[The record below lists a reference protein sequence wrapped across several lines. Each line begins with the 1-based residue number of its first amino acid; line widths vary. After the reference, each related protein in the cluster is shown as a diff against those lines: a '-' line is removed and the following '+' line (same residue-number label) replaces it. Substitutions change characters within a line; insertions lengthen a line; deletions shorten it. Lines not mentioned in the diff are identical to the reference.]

1 MKQEN
6 CMKFKRLKV
15 NQNAVDLNTKL
26 EETMNTAVR
35 GYDQIMET
43 LLLGGRKSDYNDLKY
58 EFDGGANDELRR
70 KHYDKSLKYLW
81 KAEKNAPWSTFSDCT
96 EEEKTLLKL
105 AEQSLSDLE
114 KVEVKRMK
122 SDEFKNF
129 LNQEYT
135 KEEKQAIV
143 NILSLIG
150 HGEAYAWL
158 VSNEVLRDVEST
170 GAKAAVTMQVMEE
183 AKHFVVLREL
193 IYAFDV
199 EVPRMPVWLYLILE
213 GTLKS
218 EGLEKFFGMNV
229 LVEAFAMSMFGS
241 MSSLPGLEILTLF
254 HRDESRHTGLP
265 TNYFK
270 TKPMTWFEKV
280 NPFSMMNRLR
290 LFLPAIPLAMN
301 LEKDF
306 AVLGMDVFEFIGSM
320 GRKIINLAYKVGFYL
335 PIPKDNLKQVLN
347 AIFNSYC
354 KVMREDYKYVDFLN
368 CEATTGEEE
377 LEIEKEVFQLVE
389 AA

>member
-1 MKQEN
+1 
-6 CMKFKRLKV
+6 
-15 NQNAVDLNTKL
+15 
-26 EETMNTAVR
+26 
-35 GYDQIMET
+35 
-43 LLLGGRKSDYNDLKY
+43 
-58 EFDGGANDELRR
+58 
-70 KHYDKSLKYLW
+70 
-81 KAEKNAPWSTFSDCT
+81 
-96 EEEKTLLKL
+96 
-105 AEQSLSDLE
+105 
-114 KVEVKRMK
+114 MK

-270 TKPMTWFEKV
+270 TKAMTWFEKV

-301 LEKDF
+301 LEKEF